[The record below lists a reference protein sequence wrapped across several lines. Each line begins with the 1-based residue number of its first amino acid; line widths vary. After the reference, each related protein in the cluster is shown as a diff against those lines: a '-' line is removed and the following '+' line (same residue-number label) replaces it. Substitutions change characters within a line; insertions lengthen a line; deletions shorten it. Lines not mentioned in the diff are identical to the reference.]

1 MNHEHHLSGVE
12 SVEAVSSFC
21 QTTMSMTMYMDGF
34 KFSLFNKSSHCLNL
48 YFSNFTLDTRFKFVM
63 AMIVVMCIGVS
74 LEGMSSLK
82 RRYVSGLKKKWNIH
96 NNNNNRSRN
105 NGDFNIDNDRNQDGF
120 LQAKFVLT
128 GFQGLQAFTGYVLML
143 ATMTYSIELLLSAVA
158 GLAIGF
164 FIFGK
169 YKPFLRTNSDD
180 ERGGDTT
187 GIGRGSTPCC
197 GYDDGGASSD
207 STSQSDFDYIPVNG
221 ENDDIHTNHISSS
234 LFVCKTYN
242 STMNENSN
250 FNLEPVSTND

>member
-1 MNHEHHLSGVE
+1 LYVRD
-12 SVEAVSSFC
+12 C
-21 QTTMSMTMYMDGF
+21 
-34 KFSLFNKSSHCLNL
+34 KLNL
-48 YFSNFTLDTRFKFVM
+48 LL
-63 AMIVVMCIGVS
+63 AI
-74 LEGMSSLK
+74 
-82 RRYVSGLKKKWNIH
+82 SGDPINP
-96 NNNNNRSRN
+96 
-105 NGDFNIDNDRNQDGF
+105 DRWF
-120 LQAKFVLT
+120 E
-128 GFQGLQAFTGYVLML
+128 
-143 ATMTYSIELLLSAVA
+143 IWE
-158 GLAIGF
+158 AIGF